1 MNPKGLNLMKGMS
14 CFLAAAALIIA
25 ATQLQP
31 PTNPTG
37 SVQAGTN
44 YAAQTAYV
52 LKPIPSSAVHHQ
64 LTGLPRIRLKES
76 TSGNWSGYA
85 VPLDTAKESDVFSDV
100 QGTWKVPTVTSTGKS
115 AAYSSTWVGID
126 GYDNGTVEQI
136 GSEQDWT
143 GSRQL
148 NYVWFEMYPN
158 GAYEITGFPASP
170 GDVITAQV
178 HYVGRVVVKANRNRT
193 EEESVFQLT
202 IENVTKKA
210 SYTVPA
216 SYTTIPAPELA
227 SAEWV
232 MEAPTGRN
240 VLPLAD
246 FGTVSFSNC
255 EAASLHTDE
264 VLSPISTWAADP
276 MTMVDPSGGGAVPT
290 SLSGGGEAF
299 SVSWAAK

>member
-1 MNPKGLNLMKGMS
+1 MKRIY
-14 CFLAAAALIIA
+14 CLLAAAALTTA
-25 ATQLQP
+25 ATVPQ
-31 PTNPTG
+31 TNPTK
-37 SVQAGTN
+37 SVPAGAN
-44 YAAQTAYV
+44 QTSQLAKTDYV
-52 LKPIPSSAVHHQ
+52 LKWIPSSAVHHQ
-64 LTGLPRIRLKES
+64 LSGLPRIRLKES

-85 VPLDTAKESDVFSDV
+85 VPLDTAKVSDVFSDV

-143 GSRQL
+143 GSKQQ

-158 GAYEITGFPASP
+158 GAYEITDFPASP

-178 HYVGRVVVKANRNRT
+178 HYVGQVVVKLNRNKT

-202 IENVTKKA
+202 IANVTKNV

-240 VLPLAD
+240 VLPLAN
-246 FGTVSFSNC
+246 FGTVNFSNC
-255 EAASLHTDE
+255 KAASLHTDE
-264 VLSPISTWAADP
+264 ALSPISTWAADP

-290 SLSGGGEAF
+290 SLSGGGEDF
-299 SVSWAAK
+299 SVSWATK